1 MSQEEI
7 KLLGVDEDAVKS
19 MYEDYCLAQE
29 AYDKITEDVTVEV
42 SDDESRVI
50 QLDQIYVQEQSLAE
64 ELKGRLDQGEDFE
77 TLAGHLFQGA
87 EGDRI
92 RGERR

>member
-1 MSQEEI
+1 M
-7 KLLGVDEDAVKS
+7 KS

-42 SDDESRVI
+42 SDDESRSI

-77 TLAGHLFQGA
+77 TRQAP
-87 EGDRI
+87 I
-92 RGERR
+92 PRRRR